1 MTRFVPLLA
10 LCVATALAG
19 CGSAGHP
26 GGRADGPTGAPLTP
40 GGTLNVGVTDGR
52 LGGAVTETD
61 SSRARELAKSRRI
74 DPRVLKP
81 STVLRDGVGA
91 GDSCANA
98 DLAPARANLATV
110 AEATLCLLNG
120 ERADRGLKALALD
133 RDLQQA
139 ALGHGNDMV
148 DHRYFAHDGR
158 DGSRPAD
165 RIRSAGYL
173 RSGGAWRIGENL
185 AWGTGDLATPRA
197 IMAAWMASPGHRANI
212 LQRAY
217 REIGFGVVAGNP
229 DSDNGAGA
237 TYVTEFGVV
246 ARPVRTAS
254 RRARG
259 GTEKRAQRS
268 REGHVGTR
276 ARDRRAKV
284 RRARSKARRARALRA
299 RAALAP
305 RSRRGRVVG
314 RVAAFRGGLG

>member
-1 MTRFVPLLA
+1 MTRFAPLLA
-10 LCVATALAG
+10 LLAAAVLAG

-26 GGRADGPTGAPLTP
+26 GGRASGPGGAPLAP
-40 GGTLNVGVTDGR
+40 GGSLEVGVTDGR

-61 SSRARELAKSRRI
+61 STRARELATARRI
-74 DPRVLKP
+74 DPHVLRP
-81 STVLRDGVGA
+81 STVLRDGVAA

-98 DLAPARANLATV
+98 DLAPAGSNLATV

-120 ERADRGLKALALD
+120 ERADRGLTALKLD

-165 RIRSAGYL
+165 RIRAAGYL

-212 LQRAY
+212 LQPAY
-217 REIGFGVVAGNP
+217 REIGFGVIAGNP
-229 DSDNGAGA
+229 GSESGAGA

-246 ARPVRTAS
+246 ARPRRTAA

-259 GTEKRAQRS
+259 GTQQRAQRS

-284 RRARSKARRARALRA
+284 RRARSKARRARA

-314 RVAAFRGGLG
+314 RVAAFTGGLG